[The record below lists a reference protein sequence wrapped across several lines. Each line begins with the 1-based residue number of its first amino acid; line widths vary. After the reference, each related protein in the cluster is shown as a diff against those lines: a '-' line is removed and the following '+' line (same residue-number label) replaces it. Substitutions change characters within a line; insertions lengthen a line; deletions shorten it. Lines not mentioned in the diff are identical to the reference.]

1 MNGVGDELEDIERQS
16 LESKRSVV
24 EETTERGVLRH
35 GRTTKGGK
43 GMGCQRDRILE
54 SGQAER
60 DRIWETSQKDA
71 EDGES
76 LQLKSQRGSAY
87 IQQSAHRSVVLHHPR
102 VETMN
107 WSSQG
112 WVSLAMATA
121 TVDMRTRNGSRI
133 PGRPNSAAH
142 WTKACGRL
150 A

>member
-76 LQLKSQRGSAY
+76 LQLNRKGGRHISSRAPIVPWFYITRG
-87 IQQSAHRSVVLHHPR
+87 
-102 VETMN
+102 
-107 WSSQG
+107 W
-112 WVSLAMATA
+112 
-121 TVDMRTRNGSRI
+121 
-133 PGRPNSAAH
+133 
-142 WTKACGRL
+142 RL
-150 A
+150 